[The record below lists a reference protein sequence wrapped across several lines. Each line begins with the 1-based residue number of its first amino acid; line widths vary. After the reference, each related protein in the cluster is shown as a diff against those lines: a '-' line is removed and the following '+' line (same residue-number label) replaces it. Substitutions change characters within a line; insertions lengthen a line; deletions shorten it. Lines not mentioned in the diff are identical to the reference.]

1 VSIKTSIL
9 GAYMPDEKS
18 LDILGTKPLAK
29 AVEKITDKSLDGIG
43 AFFSAICMPAAAEFG
58 LLLKDKVA
66 SFRKENL
73 EAIANKAEE
82 KIQHQKL
89 EPTGD
94 ANPLLLRQIIED
106 ASWTDDANMQSMW
119 AGLLAVASS
128 KRAAADDSIIYT
140 DTLKRLTPFQARLIN
155 HIYSDPRCC
164 SVKPPI
170 GLHPESVFYPK
181 NKLIY
186 TAVDVLKQFPGD
198 LSDIVPIAESTHEK
212 ILSDKESH
220 GIAISRFR
228 PQIEGL
234 VTLGLIYEVHF
245 LEQGREGV
253 YVFPCLKGLD
263 FYMRCLGYSVYPL
276 EAFIVT
282 QQHWCQLKGID
293 PFTYLN
299 S

>member
-1 VSIKTSIL
+1 MS
-9 GAYMPDEKS
+9 DDKS

-29 AVEKITDKSLDGIG
+29 AVEKITEKSVDGVG
-43 AFFSAICMPAAAEFG
+43 AFFGAICMPAAEEFG

-66 SFRKENL
+66 SFRNKNL
-73 EAIANKAEE
+73 ESIANKSKE

-94 ANPLLLRQIIED
+94 ANPQLLRQIIED
-106 ASWTDDANMQSMW
+106 ASWTEDANMQSMW

-128 KRAAADDSIIYT
+128 KRAAADDSLVYT

-155 HIYSDPRCC
+155 RIYSDPRCC

-170 GLHPESVFYPK
+170 GAHPESVFYPQ

-186 TAVDVLKQFPGD
+186 TSVDILEQFPGD
-198 LSDIVPIAESTHEK
+198 LSDIVPIANSTHEK
-212 ILSDKESH
+212 ILSTKGDH

-228 PQIEGL
+228 PQIEAL
-234 VTLGLIYEVHF
+234 VTLGLIYEVYF
-245 LEQGREGV
+245 LEHGKEGIRV
-253 YVFPCLKGLD
+253 SPSLKGLD

-282 QQHWCQLKGID
+282 LQHWCRLRGVD
-293 PFTYLN
+293 PFTYQPA
-299 S
+299 